1 MKPTTIV
8 IGAGIIGSAI
18 AYELSK
24 RGHSVLM
31 METLSDGGATSIA
44 SGGMVN
50 PYSGFASITSKEL
63 ETGTESLRL
72 YPEWASTL
80 LDESGVD
87 IEWQACGSLQ
97 IALSESDEAAI
108 HESFPTLQAYAPYA
122 AIISGKDAHEMEPLI
137 TPACRSALWV
147 PDEGQV
153 NPQRLL
159 RALRLAASRY
169 GAELYRG
176 QTVLGF
182 ETEGQQIIGVRT
194 PSGVVRADW
203 IVTAAGAWSG
213 TLLSSLG
220 LQVPIQ
226 PVRGQGLLLIDPPK
240 PLSRLVIS
248 LLNYVVP
255 RLDGT
260 VFLGATVE
268 HVAFDMRPTAEGFA
282 HLLATLEHTFPGLL
296 QAAYAGYTVG
306 LRPGTL
312 DGKPLIGFVPPW
324 RNLLIASGHSR
335 HGVLLAPST
344 ARTIAGLIAV

>member
-1 MKPTTIV
+1 MKPATIV

-24 RGHSVLM
+24 RGHSVLL

-50 PYSGFASITSKEL
+50 PYSGFDSITSKEL

-72 YPEWASTL
+72 YPEWASIL

-108 HESFPTLQAYAPYA
+108 HESFPTVQAYVPYA
-122 AIISGKDAHEMEPLI
+122 AILSGEETRKMEPLI

-182 ETEGQQIIGVRT
+182 ETAGEQVIGVRT

-220 LQVPIQ
+220 LQILIQ
-226 PVRGQGLLLIDPPK
+226 PV
-240 PLSRLVIS
+240 
-248 LLNYVVP
+248 
-255 RLDGT
+255 
-260 VFLGATVE
+260 E
-268 HVAFDMRPTAEGFA
+268 HVGFDMRPTAEGFA
-282 HLLATLEHTFPGLL
+282 HLLTTLEHTFPGLL
-296 QAAYAGYTVG
+296 QATYVGYTVG
-306 LRPGTL
+306 LRPATQ

-324 RNLLIASGHSR
+324 RNLLIASGHGR

-344 ARTIAGLIAV
+344 ARTIADLIAF